1 MITIPMSGHVQSLNA
16 SVEISSHVR
25 KSTLSKPIVTMKKRI
40 LLVDGYNMIAFWQET
55 RQLFKTNQL
64 DQARETLLRKL
75 NHYANFEHIDIIC
88 VFDAQFVP
96 GSRQRYDQ
104 YRISVIFTEEDE
116 TADSYI
122 ERAAAE
128 MNTVQNLV
136 EVATS
141 DLNEQWAIF
150 SQGALRVSARELEER
165 VNTVKSDLDKMSAH
179 IDLKTPKLRPWDD
192 AQLGKL
198 QDLLNEIE

>member
-1 MITIPMSGHVQSLNA
+1 
-16 SVEISSHVR
+16 
-25 KSTLSKPIVTMKKRI
+25 MKKRI
-40 LLVDGYNMIAFWQET
+40 LLVDGYNIIAFWQET

-75 NHYANFEHIDIIC
+75 YANFEHIDIIC

-150 SQGALRVSARELEER
+150 SQVALRVSARELEER

>member
-1 MITIPMSGHVQSLNA
+1 
-16 SVEISSHVR
+16 
-25 KSTLSKPIVTMKKRI
+25 MKKRI
-40 LLVDGYNMIAFWQET
+40 LLVDGYNMIAFWKET
-55 RQLFKTNQL
+55 RQLFKINQL
-64 DQARETLLRKL
+64 DEARETLLRKL

-96 GSRQRYDQ
+96 GNRQRYDQ
-104 YRISVIFTEEDE
+104 YRVSVIFTEEDE

-122 ERAAAE
+122 ERSAAE
-128 MNTVQNLV
+128 MNTIQNLV

-141 DLNEQWAIF
+141 DLNEQWGIF

-179 IDLKTPKLRPWDD
+179 IDLTTPKLRPWDET
-192 AQLGKL
+192 QLGKL
-198 QDLLNEIE
+198 QKLLNEIK

>member
-1 MITIPMSGHVQSLNA
+1 MLTLNILILSVYLMLSLFPA
-16 SVEISSHVR
+16 VS
-25 KSTLSKPIVTMKKRI
+25 
-40 LLVDGYNMIAFWQET
+40 
-55 RQLFKTNQL
+55 
-64 DQARETLLRKL
+64 
-75 NHYANFEHIDIIC
+75 
-88 VFDAQFVP
+88 
-96 GSRQRYDQ
+96 YDQ
-104 YRISVIFTEEDE
+104 YRISVILLGKMRQRM
-116 TADSYI
+116 AILSAQ
-122 ERAAAE
+122 RW

-198 QDLLNEIE
+198 QDLLNEIENRGYMTFNILTDSNRI

>member
-1 MITIPMSGHVQSLNA
+1 M
-16 SVEISSHVR
+16 
-25 KSTLSKPIVTMKKRI
+25 
-40 LLVDGYNMIAFWQET
+40 
-55 RQLFKTNQL
+55 
-64 DQARETLLRKL
+64 
-75 NHYANFEHIDIIC
+75 
-88 VFDAQFVP
+88 
-96 GSRQRYDQ
+96 
-104 YRISVIFTEEDE
+104 
-116 TADSYI
+116 
-122 ERAAAE
+122 
-128 MNTVQNLV
+128 
-136 EVATS
+136 ATS